1 MTWADRTLATSTAQ
15 FGAQQVGPAHQD
27 AEVVLADPLDGSA
40 KLNMNAAGKIVLVE
54 RGNVAF
60 VEKAMNAQNAGAA
73 AVIIYNNQDGGP
85 VPGDGLPFHAWNEQV
100 TIPVISI
107 SQTDGAQLAAAIQAG
122 RTTLSIQSAS
132 CQSLFVMSI
141 VCISR
146 TSKLVL
152 QLQIACV
159 HITVLYEIIYAHQMS
174 WHCFDLTLWF

>member
-73 AVIIYNNQDGGP
+73 AVIIYNNQDEGP
-85 VPGDGLPFHAWNEQV
+85 VGMAGDSGTISKQI
-100 TIPVISI
+100 TIPVVSI
-107 SQTDGAQLAAAIQAG
+107 SQTDGAQLAAAINAG
-122 RTTLSIQSAS
+122 RTTLSFQSES
-132 CQSLFVMSI
+132 CYL
-141 VCISR
+141 C
-146 TSKLVL
+146 L
-152 QLQIACV
+152 QCPRM
-159 HITVLYEIIYAHQMS
+159 Y
-174 WHCFDLTLWF
+174 